1 VKIVFNLL
9 GSVFVMLGV
18 IGMFLPLLPTTP
30 FLLLASACYVR
41 GSEKLHRWLMNNRY
55 LGAYIRNFRDKKGM
69 PMSAKVATL
78 VIFWGSI
85 SVSIWRIDIAFV
97 QLILLVVGVFVT
109 LLILR
114 IKTLREDRQGGP
126 DES

>member
-1 VKIVFNLL
+1 MKIIFNLL

-18 IGMFLPLLPTTP
+18 VGMFLPLLPTTP

-41 GSEKLHRWLMNNRY
+41 GSERLHRWLMNNRY

-85 SVSIWRIDIAFV
+85 SISIWRIDIAPL
-97 QLILLVVGVFVT
+97 QIILILVGIFVT

-114 IKTLREDRQGGP
+114 IKTFREGQQEDDG
-126 DES
+126 

>member
-41 GSEKLHRWLMNNRY
+41 GSERLHRWLMNNRY

-69 PMSAKVATL
+69 PMPAKVATL

-114 IKTLREDRQGGP
+114 IKTLREGRQGGP

>member
-1 VKIVFNLL
+1 MKIIFNLL

-41 GSEKLHRWLMNNRY
+41 GSERLHRWLMNNRY

-85 SVSIWRIDIAFV
+85 SISIWRIDIAPL
-97 QLILLVVGVFVT
+97 QIILILVGVFVT

-114 IKTLREDRQGGP
+114 IKTFREGQQEGDG
-126 DES
+126 

>member
-1 VKIVFNLL
+1 
-9 GSVFVMLGV
+9 MLGV
-18 IGMFLPLLPTTP
+18 VGMFLPLLPTTP

-41 GSEKLHRWLMNNRY
+41 GSERLHRWLMNNRY

-85 SVSIWRIDIAFV
+85 SISIWRIDIAPL
-97 QLILLVVGVFVT
+97 QIILILVGIFVT

-114 IKTLREDRQGGP
+114 IKTFREGQQEGDG
-126 DES
+126 